1 MMLIKI
7 TQRAFELCKISAE
20 EGCYLKGITIY
31 KYDDYNFQSNN
42 SGILISKKSDNEN
55 NGNIEKL
62 FSSLEWIIGK
72 RMDYWEKNTL
82 DIIYVELR
90 ALFLCTRHLDHSS
103 RNLMIEDIISKLFPH
118 FAKKKENKQK
128 TGFMGKRF

>member
-31 KYDDYNFQSNN
+31 KYDDYNFQSKN

-72 RMDYWEKNTL
+72 RCTNL
-82 DIIYVELR
+82 NIQLIQIIEIYIRPL
-90 ALFLCTRHLDHSS
+90 LLILTNHS
-103 RNLMIEDIISKLFPH
+103 I
-118 FAKKKENKQK
+118 K
-128 TGFMGKRF
+128 TV

>member
-1 MMLIKI
+1 
-7 TQRAFELCKISAE
+7 
-20 EGCYLKGITIY
+20 
-31 KYDDYNFQSNN
+31 
-42 SGILISKKSDNEN
+42 
-55 NGNIEKL
+55 
-62 FSSLEWIIGK
+62 
-72 RMDYWEKNTL
+72 MDYWKKNTL

-90 ALFLCTRHLDHSS
+90 ALFLRTWHLDHSS